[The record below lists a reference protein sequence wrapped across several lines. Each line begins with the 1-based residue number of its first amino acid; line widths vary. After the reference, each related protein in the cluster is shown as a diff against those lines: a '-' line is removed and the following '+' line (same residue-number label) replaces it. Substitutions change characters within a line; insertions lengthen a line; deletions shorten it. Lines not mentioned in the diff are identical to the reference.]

1 VSATDVPLVW
11 LDTQKHGEA
20 ASAELAAWARSRG
33 VTLTGPSDDSR
44 RTLAYPESVAA
55 QIEAELTRA
64 REATTALDAEGADRS
79 LERAESTLLAH
90 PELPQAAFLLAEVL
104 RARAARASTVAPK
117 DPELALASLREA
129 RGLDG
134 GRKAALGEEE
144 GPPPELVS
152 VEITAPESGELHVDG
167 VPRSRSAGKTELS
180 RGRHHVVL
188 MAFGRAVWASWVT
201 ATPDARI
208 EAPEVRT
215 PCSRQDFDG
224 VGLRG
229 AHVSAP
235 KTTCGDWVAAS
246 HHDQALFVARCSQST
261 CGPLIEWRVRLPVAP
276 LVPRYQDHSIP
287 SWIGW
292 SSAGVLAV
300 VATSIA
306 LVASGAFETA
316 PQTTRF
322 SYGGVVQR

>member
-1 VSATDVPLVW
+1 MSATDVPLVW

-33 VTLTGPSDDSR
+33 VTLTGPSDDGR
-44 RTLAYPESVAA
+44 RALAYPEAVAT
-55 QIEAELTRA
+55 QIETELARA
-64 REATTALDAEGADRS
+64 REATTALDAEGADRA
-79 LERAESTLLAH
+79 LERAESTLVAH

-104 RARAARASTVAPK
+104 RARAARATTVAPK
-117 DPELALASLREA
+117 DPDRALASLREA

-134 GRKAALGEEE
+134 GRRAALGEEE
-144 GPPPELVS
+144 GPEPELVP
-152 VEITAPESGELHVDG
+152 VELVAPESGELRVDG
-167 VPRSRSAGKTELS
+167 MPRGPGKIKLA

-188 MAFGRAVWASWVT
+188 LAFGRPVWASWVT
-201 ATPDARI
+201 ASPDARL

-215 PCSRQDFDG
+215 PCSRQDFEG
-224 VGLRG
+224 VSLVG
-229 AHVSAP
+229 ARVSAP

-246 HHDQALFVARCSQST
+246 RHDEALFVARCSQAS
-261 CGPLIEWRVRLPVAP
+261 CGPLVEWRVRLPVAP
-276 LVPRYQDHSIP
+276 LVPRYQDRSIP